1 MTWILIAVCGGLGAV
16 GRYVMEQYLKGSRGW
31 SPLSTVS
38 VINLLGGALL
48 GLLTGIIFVAVE
60 AQPQTVMVPAAVS
73 AAAVCGGFTTFS
85 TAMVEE
91 VKRAWGMWNSIASLV
106 FNLLFCVLT
115 FGLLALIGTF
125 LGSLIFQVPYFPV

>member
-16 GRYVMEQYLKGSRGW
+16 GRYLMEQYLKGTRGW

-38 VINLLGGALL
+38 VINLLGSALL

-85 TAMVEE
+85 TAMVEA
-91 VKRAWGMWNSIASLV
+91 VKEPNKCKTARTLGYT
-106 FNLLFCVLT
+106 LFGSVIF
-115 FGLLALIGTF
+115 FGFAAMLGQF
-125 LGSLIFQVPYFPV
+125 LGSLIFQVPYFPL